1 MSSEYCLNILF
12 SPLVFLLFCTIKAA
26 AIIKIA
32 ETETIPALF
41 AFGDSILDTG
51 NNNNLVSIIKTNFPP
66 YGRDFVGGK
75 PTGRASDGKVPSDL
89 IAEAL
94 GIKELLPAYLHE
106 DTKVEDFPTGV
117 CFASSGSGY
126 DPLTT
131 TLLQVLSLSDQLD
144 LFKEYITKLRGTAG
158 EDRANFIISNG
169 LYIVSAGNNDIGLS
183 YFLTQLRKLQ
193 YDVPSYNAFLVASA
207 SSFLKELYELG
218 ARRIAVFSTIPL
230 GCVPILRTLFGG
242 IQRVCP
248 ENIKEAAE
256 LFNANL
262 STELH
267 SLSNNLPD
275 ANIFLVDV
283 YNPLLHLSR
292 DPAKFG
298 FEVGDR
304 GCCGTGTVEFCET
317 CNELVDL
324 LSCSDAS
331 KYAWWDSVH
340 PSEMGY
346 KILVSQILQKNINN

>member
-207 SSFLKELYELG
+207 SSFLK
-218 ARRIAVFSTIPL
+218 
-230 GCVPILRTLFGG
+230 
-242 IQRVCP
+242 RVCP